1 MKLTEILKLM
11 DEESKKGFI
20 NIDDWKIQEAEH
32 LIEMGFKITDD
43 YRMSTDAKP
52 YITIYK
58 KSNNHG
64 DDASNDNMS
73 KQTKNDRETYFYLE
87 EKGKPTCRFKEFEDI
102 IEYFAKYP
110 DIDDNKN
117 K

>member
-20 NIDDWKIQEAEH
+20 NIDDWRIQDAEH
-32 LIEMGFKITDD
+32 LLEMGFKMTDD

-52 YITIYK
+52 HITIYK
-58 KSNNHG
+58 KRNVQENNT
-64 DDASNDNMS
+64 SNDNMS
-73 KQTKNDRETYFYLE
+73 GRNKNNQETYFYLE
-87 EKGKPTCRFKEFEDI
+87 EKDKPTCRFKEFDDI

-110 DIDDNKN
+110 DIDDNK